1 MRIIKMY
8 KFIIVILLIIIFVEL
23 IFIGYNLINKNKKYI
38 YFDGINAMEY
48 NNNYYV
54 AVGSNNDNDNHFEKA
69 KISSYNK
76 KKEKIL
82 ENVYNV
88 GYNSSFFG
96 TLIDGDNV
104 IAVGSYEKDK
114 SDRKNSVRHAL
125 IVKYDLNGK
134 ILFEKDF
141 KLLDNSKFT
150 NISKYGDYYYVTGQS
165 VYKNNKIGTDSGGA
179 ILCKYDKDGKL
190 IWSKSYGSNKSAIY
204 NNLIICNDSL
214 YVVGNDENYLGIIC
228 RYDFDG
234 NIIDYNDYKST
245 DNIGFSGIVNIE
257 DKIYVSGANRGGDST
272 DAMIVMYDSSCNYLS
287 EITYDN
293 GGIDR
298 FSKLVLDD
306 DKNIIAIGTMY
317 TTRTDSNESVDEY
330 NYNGIIGKYDS
341 NLNMIDVVNYG
352 DERDDYFTDIIFANE
367 KYLVSGYSSYED
379 GSYMSKFINYSKAL
393 KVLEVE

>member
-69 KISSYNK
+69 KISFYNK

-272 DAMIVMYDSSCNYLS
+272 DAMIV
-287 EITYDN
+287 
-293 GGIDR
+293 
-298 FSKLVLDD
+298 
-306 DKNIIAIGTMY
+306 
-317 TTRTDSNESVDEY
+317 
-330 NYNGIIGKYDS
+330 
-341 NLNMIDVVNYG
+341 
-352 DERDDYFTDIIFANE
+352 
-367 KYLVSGYSSYED
+367 
-379 GSYMSKFINYSKAL
+379 
-393 KVLEVE
+393 

>member
-1 MRIIKMY
+1 M
-8 KFIIVILLIIIFVEL
+8 
-23 IFIGYNLINKNKKYI
+23 
-38 YFDGINAMEY
+38 
-48 NNNYYV
+48 
-54 AVGSNNDNDNHFEKA
+54 
-69 KISSYNK
+69 
-76 KKEKIL
+76 
-82 ENVYNV
+82 
-88 GYNSSFFG
+88 
-96 TLIDGDNV
+96 
-104 IAVGSYEKDK
+104 
-114 SDRKNSVRHAL
+114 
-125 IVKYDLNGK
+125 
-134 ILFEKDF
+134 
-141 KLLDNSKFT
+141 
-150 NISKYGDYYYVTGQS
+150 
-165 VYKNNKIGTDSGGA
+165 
-179 ILCKYDKDGKL
+179 
-190 IWSKSYGSNKSAIY
+190 
-204 NNLIICNDSL
+204 IICNDSL

-287 EITYDN
+287 EVTYDN

-317 TTRTDSNESVDEY
+317 TTRTDSDESVDEY

>member
-69 KISSYNK
+69 KISFYNK

-141 KLLDNSKFT
+141 KLLDNS
-150 NISKYGDYYYVTGQS
+150 
-165 VYKNNKIGTDSGGA
+165 
-179 ILCKYDKDGKL
+179 
-190 IWSKSYGSNKSAIY
+190 
-204 NNLIICNDSL
+204 
-214 YVVGNDENYLGIIC
+214 
-228 RYDFDG
+228 
-234 NIIDYNDYKST
+234 
-245 DNIGFSGIVNIE
+245 
-257 DKIYVSGANRGGDST
+257 
-272 DAMIVMYDSSCNYLS
+272 
-287 EITYDN
+287 
-293 GGIDR
+293 
-298 FSKLVLDD
+298 
-306 DKNIIAIGTMY
+306 
-317 TTRTDSNESVDEY
+317 
-330 NYNGIIGKYDS
+330 
-341 NLNMIDVVNYG
+341 
-352 DERDDYFTDIIFANE
+352 
-367 KYLVSGYSSYED
+367 
-379 GSYMSKFINYSKAL
+379 
-393 KVLEVE
+393 